1 MERDHGP
8 SAEGAANCQTTRWA
22 IVLRAAQS
30 QALEGQSALAELCR
44 LYEEAANRLQ
54 VSTDAVKTLIHR
66 MRRRYIALLRQE
78 AGRTVS
84 DPAEIDKEIHALCEA
99 LVASEGRVGP

>member
-1 MERDHGP
+1 MKLHHSLPTECAGGFRT
-8 SAEGAANCQTTRWA
+8 ARWT
-22 IVLRAAQS
+22 LLLLSAQS
-30 QALEGQSALAELCR
+30 QALGRQSALGELCR
-44 LYEEAANRLQ
+44 LYEEVPNRLQ
-54 VSTDAVKTLIHR
+54 ASTGAVKTLIHR

-99 LVASEGRVGP
+99 LVASGGRVGP

>member
-1 MERDHGP
+1 MVRWRRAWRACH
-8 SAEGAANCQTTRWA
+8 TTRWA

-30 QALEGQSALAELCR
+30 QVLGGQSALAELCR

-66 MRRRYIALLRQE
+66 MRKRYIALLRE
-78 AGRTVS
+78 EVGRTVS

-99 LVASEGRVGP
+99 LVASGGRVGP